1 MNQKLVTI
9 LATMR
14 ANPSV
19 DTVLTV
25 KLAYVGSDRSEAI
38 PETDQDQ
45 THELLLK
52 HLAVLEAAL
61 RQIAGLQSD
70 TTSELPPA
78 PNC

>member
-1 MNQKLVTI
+1 MNQRLVTI

-14 ANPSV
+14 AHPSV
-19 DTVLTV
+19 ATVLTV
-25 KLAYVGSDRSEAI
+25 KVAYVGNDRSEAI

-61 RQIAGLQSD
+61 RQIVGLQSD
-70 TTSELPPA
+70 TTSELPPT